1 MHILVHL
8 ACAPTD
14 ATRAALGLLVA
25 RTALGAGHDV
35 SMFLAGDATHLLVE
49 DTARGIVGTG
59 TGAAAEHLAAIV
71 EGGGVLWASARSC
84 EARGIDPSA
93 WLPATAAPPDRLVEL
108 IATADRCVT
117 Y

>member
-1 MHILVHL
+1 MHLLVHL
-8 ACAPTD
+8 ACSPTD

-25 RTALGAGHDV
+25 RTALSVGHDV
-35 SMFLAGDATHLLVE
+35 SLFLAGDATHLLVE
-49 DTARGIVGTG
+49 ATAQGVVGTG
-59 TGAAAEHLAAIV
+59 TGAAAEHLTEIV
-71 EGGGVLWASARSC
+71 ASGGVLWASGRSC
-84 EARGIDPSA
+84 EARGIDASA

>member
-1 MHILVHL
+1 MHVLVHL
-8 ACAPTD
+8 ACAPAD

-25 RTALGAGHDV
+25 RTALSAGHQV
-35 SMFLAGDATHLLVE
+35 SVFLAGDAVHLLEPDSASSVV
-49 DTARGIVGTG
+49 GKGTG
-59 TGAAAEHLAAIV
+59 SAAEHLAAIA
-71 EGGGVLWASARSC
+71 EGGGTLWASGRSC